1 MMEADYVVVG
11 AGSAGCVVASRLS
24 EDGAR
29 VVVLEAGGSDRHPI
43 IQVPAAVIKLM
54 HHPRFNWNYVAEPEP
69 GTAHRSIPWPR
80 GKVLG
85 GSGSINGMNFVR
97 GNPADFDGW
106 AQLGCRGWS
115 YDDVLPHF
123 KAIERR
129 QGGDGKFRGEA
140 GPIPVENYRTV
151 LPIVRTF
158 VEAAVQAGFRF
169 TPDINGESQ
178 EGVGYS
184 QMNRTR
190 VRQSTAR
197 TFLRP
202 AAKRSHVRILTH
214 AHATRLLFEGR
225 RCVGVAFHSN
235 GAETEVRAKREVI
248 LSGGSINSPQ
258 LLQISGIGPAAH
270 LQEIGVPTLHDL
282 KGVGAGLI
290 DHYQA
295 RVSYRIAGMESVNEY
310 SRGVK
315 LAWEIAKWAT
325 VGSGALTFGITQ
337 VSVFARSREGLASP
351 DLQLLFVPGSFER
364 MGVMD
369 REPGVSLTVCPGRP
383 DSRGSIMARSPDP
396 FASPVIRPNYLS
408 AASDRQTLV
417 AGLRIARQIF
427 QQPAIAPYCV
437 AEIAPGSE
445 RISDEALLQYARE
458 TGGSVYHP
466 VGTCRMGEDEEAVV
480 DSRLRVRGLEGL
492 RVIDASVMP
501 TLTTGNTQAP
511 TIMIAEKGAAMLRED
526 WRAAQAASLSRADGR
541 QQDGP
546 ARSGGGPGLRPGSVH
561 RLRGSADERRNRSGD

>member
-1 MMEADYVVVG
+1 MIEADYVVVG
-11 AGSAGCVVASRLS
+11 AGSAGCVVAGRLS

-29 VVVLEAGGSDRHPI
+29 VVVLEAGGSDRHLI

-69 GTAHRSIPWPR
+69 GTANRAIAWPR
-80 GKVLG
+80 GKVIG

-106 AQLGCRGWS
+106 AQMGCRGWS
-115 YDDVLPHF
+115 YEEVLPYF
-123 KAIERR
+123 KSFERR
-129 QGGDGKFRGEA
+129 HGGDRRFRGEA
-140 GPIPVENYRTV
+140 GPVPVESYRTV

-158 VEAAVQAGFRF
+158 VAAAVEAGFPL
-169 TPDINGESQ
+169 TPDINGERQ

-197 TFLRP
+197 TFLYP
-202 AAKRSHVRILTH
+202 AARRSNLRILTH

-225 RCVGVAFHSN
+225 RCVGVAFRGN
-235 GAETEVRAKREVI
+235 GTETEVRARREVI
-248 LSGGSINSPQ
+248 LAGGSINSPQ

-270 LQEIGVPTLHDL
+270 LAAIGIRPFHDL
-282 KGVGAGLI
+282 KGVGSGLV

-295 RVSYRIAGMESVNEY
+295 RVSYRIAGMASVNEY
-310 SRGVK
+310 SRGAR
-315 LAWEIAKWAT
+315 LAWEMAKWAT
-325 VGSGALTFGITQ
+325 VGKGALTFGVTQ

-383 DSRGSIMARSPDP
+383 DSRGSVMARSPDP
-396 FASPVIRPNYLS
+396 LAAPAIRPNYLT

-417 AGLRIARQIF
+417 AGLRIARRIF
-427 QQPAIAPYCV
+427 QQPAIRRYCV
-437 AEIAPGSE
+437 AEIGPGPE
-445 RISDEALLQYARE
+445 RLSDEALLQYARE

-480 DSRLRVRGLEGL
+480 DSRLRVRGLGGL

-511 TIMIAEKGAAMLRED
+511 TIMIGEKGAAMIAED
-526 WRAAQAASLSRADGR
+526 WRARGGAA
-541 QQDGP
+541 
-546 ARSGGGPGLRPGSVH
+546 
-561 RLRGSADERRNRSGD
+561 

>member
-1 MMEADYVVVG
+1 MIEADYVVVG
-11 AGSAGCVVASRLS
+11 AGSAGCVVAGRLS

-43 IQVPAAVIKLM
+43 IQVPAAVIRLM

-69 GTAHRSIPWPR
+69 GTAHRSIAWPR

-106 AQLGCRGWS
+106 AQMGCRGWS
-115 YDDVLPHF
+115 YEEVLPHF
-123 KAIERR
+123 KSVERR
-129 QGGDGKFRGEA
+129 QGGDRSFRGEA

-151 LPIVRTF
+151 LPIVRSF
-158 VEAAVQAGFRF
+158 VAAAVEAGFRF
-169 TPDINGESQ
+169 TSDINGESQ

-202 AAKRSHVRILTH
+202 AARRANVRVLTH
-214 AHATRLLFEGR
+214 AHATRLLFEGK
-225 RCVGVAFHSN
+225 RCVGVAFRGN
-235 GAETEVRAKREVI
+235 GTETEVRAKREVI

-258 LLQISGIGPAAH
+258 LLQISGIGPAAQ
-270 LQEIGVPTLHDL
+270 LQAIGVRARHHLE
-282 KGVGAGLI
+282 GVGSGLI

-295 RVSYRIAGMESVNEY
+295 RVSYRIAGTASVNEY
-310 SRGVK
+310 SRGAK
-315 LAWEIAKWAT
+315 LLWEMAKWAT

-364 MGVMD
+364 LGVMD

-383 DSRGSIMARSPDP
+383 DSRGSVMARSPDP
-396 FASPVIRPNYLS
+396 FAPPVIRPNYLA

-417 AGLRIARQIF
+417 AGLRIARRIF
-427 QQPAIAPYCV
+427 QQPAIARYCV
-437 AEIAPGSE
+437 GEIAPGPG

-466 VGTCRMGEDEEAVV
+466 VGTCRMGEDAQAVV
-480 DSRLRVRGLEGL
+480 DSRLRVRGLGGL
-492 RVIDASVMP
+492 RVVDASVMP

-511 TIMIAEKGAAMLRED
+511 TIMIAEKGAAMITED
-526 WRAAQAASLSRADGR
+526 WRAAGASSHPRRWQAT
-541 QQDGP
+541 
-546 ARSGGGPGLRPGSVH
+546 
-561 RLRGSADERRNRSGD
+561 